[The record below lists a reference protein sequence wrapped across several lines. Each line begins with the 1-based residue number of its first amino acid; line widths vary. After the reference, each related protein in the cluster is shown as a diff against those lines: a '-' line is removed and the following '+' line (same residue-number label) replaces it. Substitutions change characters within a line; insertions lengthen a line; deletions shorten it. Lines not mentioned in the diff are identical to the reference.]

1 MFKYEIDKYEV
12 FHQINTLESEFTMK
26 KDLISFKNVK
36 SIIKFIDKQ
45 NPAVYGIVEDV
56 VEGDLTFLL
65 EHDST
70 SDKVNLNK
78 QVESAT
84 YKITKIDCKDE
95 ELKK

>member
-78 QVESAT
+78 
-84 YKITKIDCKDE
+84 
-95 ELKK
+95 